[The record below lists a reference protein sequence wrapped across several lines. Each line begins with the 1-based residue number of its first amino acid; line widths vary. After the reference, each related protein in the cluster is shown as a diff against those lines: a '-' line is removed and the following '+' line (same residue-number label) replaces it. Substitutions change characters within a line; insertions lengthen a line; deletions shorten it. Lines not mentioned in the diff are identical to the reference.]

1 MRLGIAVLLPALLA
15 ASDAGRDWGVERKAY
30 NDPVTGIRVWE
41 MSAQKADNLYFHF
54 SNFTADNRA
63 LLFVSDRTGSEQLYR
78 QQLQN
83 GEDHTT
89 HRRSTDRGTQRLSG
103 STRQHYRLSSAR
115 HRGLGA
121 RYPKLHDTYDWNRA
135 GSTSRRLA
143 AADRQRRWP
152 FPHHDHP
159 ARQINVGDRTDGSV
173 YGQVSYGNPAGLSDR
188 PRAAQPHGS
197 GDLLCLGDGRLC
209 AAALLAGESPD
220 ETGNRPFY
228 APVDP
233 KHWLTPMKEWMTHEA
248 WVAGTGAMT
257 MVNDKIGIMVVEK
270 DGTARVVRA
279 GNYWH
284 AAARPD
290 GRYIAIDDSAG
301 NVWIA
306 ETATGSIR
314 LLATGIRNTVPVHGH
329 ISFDGQGRYIQ
340 FHSGRAHETVAIID
354 LEDPSVRAWNG
365 TGR

>member
-1 MRLGIAVLLPALLA
+1 MDLCTGKYRTVIQQGFRIGHVQHSPT
-15 ASDAGRDWGVERKAY
+15 
-30 NDPVTGIRVWE
+30 DPVIFYVWE
-41 MSAQKADNLYFHF
+41 
-54 SNFTADNRA
+54 
-63 LLFVSDRTGSEQLYR
+63 TGGYAPQ
-78 QQLQN
+78 
-83 GEDHTT
+83 
-89 HRRSTDRGTQRLSG
+89 RSWLVN
-103 STRQHYRLSSAR
+103 
-115 HRGLGA
+115 
-121 RYPKLHDTYDWNRA
+121 P
-135 GSTSRRLA
+135 
-143 AADRQRRWP
+143 
-152 FPHHDHP
+152 
-159 ARQINVGDRTDGSV
+159 DG
-173 YGQVSYGNPAGLSDR
+173 
-188 PRAAQPHGS
+188 
-197 GDLLCLGDGRLC
+197 
-209 AAALLAGESPD
+209 
-220 ETGNRPFY
+220 TGNRPFY